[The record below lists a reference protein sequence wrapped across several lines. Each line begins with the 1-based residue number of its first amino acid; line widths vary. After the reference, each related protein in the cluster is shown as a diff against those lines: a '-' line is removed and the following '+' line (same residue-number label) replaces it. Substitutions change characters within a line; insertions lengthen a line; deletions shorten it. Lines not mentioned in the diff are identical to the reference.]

1 MRGRVHLW
9 NMPLTRCRSAIC
21 ATAGRD
27 CARRLGPPSPSE
39 GGLNPNAAATAARCG
54 ASTGANFG
62 AKGGEKGLRLAG
74 ARTRTARTLAPQVYR
89 FGTGVRGSVVALT
102 TVEVFP
108 MTLRYVLGGV
118 TTVVIGCGLSIGV
131 AFAQQRDGGLLPL
144 DQSGEVTV
152 TGCLMRGD
160 QLRAGDSDKFALA
173 RPRAGSVASVPER
186 TCSADADATAVH
198 LDNPEKGDITEAML
212 GRWIEIHG
220 RLEKETS
227 SHDNLRE
234 LDVLSARLIPVEV
247 PRVAAAPAPEPAA
260 PAPAP
265 EPEPAPIPV
274 ATSGQAAPELP
285 TTASYGPLAGLLGLF
300 ACAGG
305 IVLRSLRSRQR
316 G

>member
-1 MRGRVHLW
+1 MTALPGLVRRRPAKAVSIRTPQRRPRVAERPPARILAPKAARRVSGWRAREHEWRGRW
-9 NMPLTRCRSAIC
+9 
-21 ATAGRD
+21 
-27 CARRLGPPSPSE
+27 RRKSNDLEPV
-39 GGLNPNAAATAARCG
+39 
-54 ASTGANFG
+54 F
-62 AKGGEKGLRLAG
+62 
-74 ARTRTARTLAPQVYR
+74 
-89 FGTGVRGSVVALT
+89 GVRLLHSPHRRSFL
-102 TVEVFP
+102 

-234 LDVLSARLIPVEV
+234 LDVLSARLIPVEA
-247 PRVAAAPAPEPAA
+247 PRVAAAPAPEPAAPAPA

-285 TTASYGPLAGLLGLF
+285 TTASYGPLAGLIGLF